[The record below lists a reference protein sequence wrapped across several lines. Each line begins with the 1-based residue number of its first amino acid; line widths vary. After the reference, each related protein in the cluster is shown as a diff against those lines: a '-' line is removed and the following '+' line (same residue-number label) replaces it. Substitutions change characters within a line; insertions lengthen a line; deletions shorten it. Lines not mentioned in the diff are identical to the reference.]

1 MAETQQG
8 TQQGT
13 QQEAKTDTSLD
24 FSETATNPNFYEDYD
39 SQASENSRL
48 TIEGFEIDE
57 IRITDRVVDIMQS
70 LHDKYP
76 ERYEKI
82 SKRKAKAKM
91 QKDIIKYYAKKMK
104 NERYTPTPRYIK
116 EIIKENWTDL

>member
-1 MAETQQG
+1 MTETQQS
-8 TQQGT
+8 
-13 QQEAKTDTSLD
+13 TSLD
-24 FSETATNPNFYEDYD
+24 FDEEKTNPNFYEDYD

-48 TIEGFEIDE
+48 TIVGFEIDKE
-57 IRITDRVVDIMQS
+57 RIADRVVDIMQS
-70 LHDKYP
+70 LYDKYP
-76 ERYEKI
+76 ERYKKT
-82 SKRKAKAKM
+82 SKKKAKTRM